1 MIKPKYL
8 DPTSPTH
15 DSGVCVSYADIEAAA
30 KRLSGVA
37 NRTPLLTSRTVNERT
52 GSSVYFKC
60 ENFQRAG
67 AFKFRGAF
75 NAMAQLTEPQKKK
88 GVLTFSSGNHAQAIA
103 LAGRL
108 LGVQATV
115 VMPRNAPAVK
125 RAATQGYGA
134 EIILYDP
141 EVTDREELGRNIAY
155 ERGLV
160 IIPPYDHPQ
169 VIAGQGTVAKEIFDE
184 IGEIDFLIICCGGG
198 GLLSGC
204 AIATKALAPQC
215 HVVGVEPE
223 AANDATLSFETGTL
237 HKVHNPQTVAD
248 GARTP
253 SLGTLT
259 FPIVLEYVDQMVTID
274 DESILET
281 MEFLSKR
288 MKIVVEPTGAVA
300 AAALFNGGFWNRNAR
315 IGVVLSGGNVDLNP
329 LKNGY

>member
-1 MIKPKYL
+1 MVKQKYL
-8 DPTSPTH
+8 DLTSSTL
-15 DSGVCVSYADIEAAA
+15 DSGVCVSYADVEEAA
-30 KRLSGVA
+30 KRLSGIS

-52 GSSVYFKC
+52 GNSVYFKC

-75 NAMAQLTEPQKKK
+75 NAMAQLTESQKKK

-108 LGVQATV
+108 LDVQATV

-125 RAATQGYGA
+125 RAATHCYGA

-141 EVTDREELGRNIAY
+141 EVSDREELGKEIAD
-155 ERGLV
+155 ERDLI

-184 IGEIDFLIICCGGG
+184 IGELDFIIICCGGG

-204 AIATKALAPQC
+204 AIATKALVPNC
-215 HVVGVEPE
+215 HVVGVEPV
-223 AANDATLSFETGTL
+223 AANDATLSFQTRTL
-237 HKVHNPQTVAD
+237 HKVHNPATVAD

-253 SLGTLT
+253 SLGKLT
-259 FPIVLEYVDQMVTID
+259 FPIVLEYVDQMMTVD
-274 DESILET
+274 DESILDA

-300 AAALFNGGFWNRNAR
+300 AAALLNGEFLIRDAR
-315 IGVVLSGGNVDLNP
+315 IGVVLSGGNVD
-329 LKNGY
+329 

>member
-1 MIKPKYL
+1 MANPKYVDL
-8 DPTSPTH
+8 APSTH
-15 DSGVCVSYADIEAAA
+15 ESRISVSYAQVVEAA
-30 KRLSGVA
+30 KRLNGIS
-37 NRTPLLTSRTVNERT
+37 NRTPLLKSRTVNERT

-108 LGVQATV
+108 LGVKATV
-115 VMPRNAPAVK
+115 VMPRDAPAIK
-125 RAATQGYGA
+125 RAATHEYGA

-141 EVTDREELGRNIAY
+141 AVTVREELGSEIAE
-155 ERGLV
+155 ERDLI
-160 IIPPYDHPQ
+160 IIPPYDHPD

-184 IGEIDFLIICCGGG
+184 IAELDFLMVCCGGG

-204 AIATKALAPQC
+204 AIATKALAPNCQ
-215 HVVGVEPE
+215 VVGVEPE
-223 AANDATLSFETGTL
+223 TANDATLSFQTGTL
-237 HKVHNPQTVAD
+237 HKVHNPATVAD

-253 SLGTLT
+253 SLGKFN
-259 FPIVLEYVDQMVTID
+259 FPIVLDYVDQMITID
-274 DESILET
+274 DKSILEA

-300 AAALFNGGFWNRNAR
+300 AAALLNGGLKIRNAR
-315 IGVVLSGGNVDLNP
+315 IGVVLSGGNVD
-329 LKNGY
+329 

>member
-1 MIKPKYL
+1 MVKQEYL
-8 DPTSPTH
+8 DLTPSH
-15 DSGVCVSYADIEAAA
+15 HNGLSVSYAEVEEAA
-30 KRLSGVA
+30 KRLSGIS

-115 VMPRNAPAVK
+115 VMPRNSPAVK
-125 RAATQGYGA
+125 RAATHSYGA

-141 EVTDREELGRNIAY
+141 AVTDREDLGREIAD
-155 ERGLV
+155 ERGLI
-160 IIPPYDHPQ
+160 IIPPYDHRH

-184 IGEIDFLIICCGGG
+184 IGELDFLFICCGGG

-204 AIATKALAPQC
+204 AIVAKALAPNC

-223 AANDATLSFETGTL
+223 TANDATLSFQTRTL
-237 HKVHNPQTVAD
+237 HKVHNPATVAD

-253 SLGTLT
+253 SLGKLN
-259 FPIVLEYVDQMVTID
+259 FPIVLEYVDQMMTID
-274 DESILET
+274 DKSILET
-281 MEFLSKR
+281 MEFLSQR

-300 AAALFNGGFWNRNAR
+300 AAALLNGGHMIGNAR
-315 IGVVLSGGNVDLNP
+315 IGVVLSGGNVD
-329 LKNGY
+329 